1 MRFTNLSYLNEVTYS
16 WLKKVTVIIHIN
28 ISILKVRKNFQIY
41 TFLPFGVGIIQPCET
56 EKKNVNVKSTEPN
69 TTTYKHR

>member
-1 MRFTNLSYLNEVTYS
+1 MRFTNLSSLNEVTYS

-41 TFLPFGVGIIQPCET
+41 TLLPFGVGIIQLCET
-56 EKKNVNVKSTEPN
+56 KKIVNLKSRKPN